1 MRVRSTDHVTL
12 AVHHLG
18 GRGEPLLLAH
28 ATGFCG
34 HAYKPL
40 AAALHDH
47 FDVWALDFRG
57 HGDSTRPRNGDFA
70 WDAMA
75 ADALAAI
82 EAVRAGPL
90 VAFGH
95 SMGGAALL
103 LAELSRPGVL
113 RCAYLYEPIVFPA
126 DYVHTGPSPM
136 AVSARRRRR
145 SFASKAEA
153 LARYASRPP
162 LGTLRADALA
172 AYVEHGFAPRPDGT
186 VELKC
191 TPEDEAATF
200 ASEGKMSVDR
210 VAGLALPTVVAVG
223 GRAGEPNPAAFGPPI
238 VAAMPRARLVEYPHL
253 GHFGPL
259 QDPETVADEV
269 RALAAAVAS
278 AGASPCP

>member
-18 GRGEPLLLAH
+18 GSGAPLLVAH
-28 ATGFCG
+28 ATGFCA

-40 AAALHDH
+40 AAVLHDR

-57 HGDSTRPRNGDFA
+57 HGDSTPPRNRNFS

-75 ADALAAI
+75 SDALAAI
-82 EAVRAGPL
+82 DAVADGPL

-113 RCAYLYEPIVFPA
+113 SGVYLYEPIVFPA
-126 DYVHTGPSPM
+126 DYVPPGQSPM
-136 AVSARRRRR
+136 AASARRRRR
-145 SFASKAEA
+145 SFPSKAEA
-153 LARYASRPP
+153 LSRYAGRPP

-172 AYVEHGFAPRPDGT
+172 AYVEHGFAERPDGS

-191 TPEDEAATF
+191 APEDEAATF
-200 ASEGKMSVDR
+200 ASEAKMGVDR
-210 VAGLALPTVVAVG
+210 LTGLALPAIVAVG
-223 GRAGEPNPAAFGPPI
+223 GRVSEPNPAAFGPPI
-238 VAAMPRARLVEYPHL
+238 VAVMPRARLVEYPHL

-259 QDPETVADEV
+259 QDPDTIAEEIVAM
-269 RALAAAVAS
+269 AVTLPS
-278 AGASPCP
+278 GGG

>member
-1 MRVRSTDHVTL
+1 VRVRSTDHVTL

-18 GRGEPLLLAH
+18 GKGEPLLVAH

-34 HAYKPL
+34 HAYRPL
-40 AAALHDH
+40 AAALHPH

-57 HGDSTRPRNGDFA
+57 HGDSTRPRNGDFS

-75 ADALAAI
+75 ADALTAI
-82 EAVRAGPL
+82 EAVRNGPL
-90 VAFGH
+90 VAVGH

-113 RCAYLYEPIVFPA
+113 RSAYLYEPIVFPPG
-126 DYVHTGPSPM
+126 YVHAGPSPM
-136 AVSARRRRR
+136 ATSARRRRR
-145 SFASKAEA
+145 SFPSKAEA
-153 LARYASRPP
+153 LSRYASRPP

-172 AYVEHGFAPRPDGT
+172 AYVDHGFADRADGT

-200 ASEGKMSVDR
+200 ASENKMSVER
-210 VAGLALPTVVAVG
+210 LAGLTLPTVVAVG
-223 GRAGEPNPAAFGPPI
+223 GRTGEPNPAAFGPPI
-238 VAAMPRARLVEYPHL
+238 VAAMPRARLAEYPHL

-259 QDPETVADEV
+259 QDPDTVAEDV
-269 RALAAAVAS
+269 LAH
-278 AGASPCP
+278 AGAPAPG

>member
-1 MRVRSTDHVTL
+1 VRVRSTDHVTL

-18 GRGEPLLLAH
+18 GTGAPLLLAH
-28 ATGFCG
+28 ATGFCAY
-34 HAYKPL
+34 AYKPL
-40 AAALHDH
+40 AAGLHDH

-57 HGDSTRPRNGDFA
+57 HGDSTSPRNRNFS

-75 ADALAAI
+75 SDALAAI
-82 EAVRAGPL
+82 EAVADGPL
-90 VAFGH
+90 LAFGH

-113 RCAYLYEPIVFPA
+113 RGVYLYEPIVFPS
-126 DYVHTGPSPM
+126 DWVPPGQSPM
-136 AVSARRRRR
+136 AASARRRRR

-153 LARYASRPP
+153 LRRYAGRPP

-172 AYVEHGFAPRPDGT
+172 AYVEHGFADLPDGT

-191 TPEDEAATF
+191 APEDEAATF
-200 ASEGKMSVDR
+200 ASEAKMSVDR
-210 VAGLALPTVVAVG
+210 LDGLALPTVVAVG
-223 GRAGEPNPAAFGPPI
+223 GRAGDPDPAAFGPPI

-259 QDPETVADEV
+259 QDPDTIAEEI
-269 RALAAAVAS
+269 LAMAAGLPS
-278 AGASPCP
+278 G

>member
-1 MRVRSTDHVTL
+1 MRLRSTDHVTL

-18 GRGEPLLLAH
+18 GTGEPLLIAH

-34 HAYKPL
+34 HAYRPL

-57 HGDSTRPRNGDFA
+57 HGDSTRPRNGDFS
-70 WDAMA
+70 WDGMA

-82 EAVRAGPL
+82 DAVRDGPL
-90 VAFGH
+90 VVMGH

-103 LAELSRPGVL
+103 LAELSSPGVL
-113 RCAYLYEPIVFPA
+113 RCAYLYEPIVFPSGYSPPGA
-126 DYVHTGPSPM
+126 SPM
-136 AVSARRRRR
+136 AASARRRRR

-153 LARYASRPP
+153 LTRYAGRPP

-172 AYVEHGFAPRPDGT
+172 AYVEHGLADRPDGT

-200 ASEGKMSVDR
+200 SSESKMSVDR
-210 VAGLALPTVVAVG
+210 VEGLALPTVVAVG

-238 VAAMPRARLVEYPHL
+238 VAAMPRARLAEYPHL

-259 QDPETVADEV
+259 QDPETVAEEIL
-269 RALAAAVAS
+269 ALAAAVPRVS
-278 AGASPCP
+278 AGA